1 MNDTKLHI
9 NWYPGHMT
17 KTRRALEDKL
27 KLIDLV
33 IEILDAR
40 APLSSQNP
48 DFDDL
53 FAGKRRMLVL
63 NKADMADE
71 RITKR
76 WLEYFR
82 GQGEYAVA
90 YSAVRG
96 NPRQLQREIENCA
109 QPIYEKYAAKGRK
122 KTVRALVC
130 GIPNVG
136 KSAILNRLSGTK
148 KMQVGNKPGVTRGL
162 AWAKLTP
169 YLELLDSPGLL
180 WPKIEN
186 EETGAAIALIG
197 SIRLEVLNE
206 EELAYY
212 LLRKMCAADPELLME
227 RYKLAEIREDPWEVM
242 ADICKKR
249 GFLLRGGEIDT
260 ERGAHMLLEE
270 FRNAKIGRLSLEL
283 PPDAETAG
291 NEEI

>member
-82 GQGEYAVA
+82 GQG
-90 YSAVRG
+90 SM
-96 NPRQLQREIENCA
+96 LSHI
-109 QPIYEKYAAKGRK
+109 
-122 KTVRALVC
+122 
-130 GIPNVG
+130 
-136 KSAILNRLSGTK
+136 RLSGEIRGSCK
-148 KMQVGNKPGVTRGL
+148 GKSRIVPGPSMRSMPQRDGRKPCGR
-162 AWAKLTP
+162 W
-169 YLELLDSPGLL
+169 
-180 WPKIEN
+180 
-186 EETGAAIALIG
+186 
-197 SIRLEVLNE
+197 
-206 EELAYY
+206 
-212 LLRKMCAADPELLME
+212 CAASPMWAN
-227 RYKLAEIREDPWEVM
+227 RQ
-242 ADICKKR
+242 
-249 GFLLRGGEIDT
+249 F
-260 ERGAHMLLEE
+260 
-270 FRNAKIGRLSLEL
+270 
-283 PPDAETAG
+283 
-291 NEEI
+291 